1 MEYNLADLFESVVD
15 VVPDREALVYVDHPG
30 TGAERRLTYAELDAA
45 ANRIGHHLLD
55 SGVRPGEHLGL
66 HLYNG
71 VEYLQTVLG
80 CLKARI
86 VPVNVNYRYVEE
98 ELVYLYRDADLVA
111 LVFDTE
117 FSERVA
123 GALPQV
129 PELRHLIRVGAG
141 PKASGP
147 AASGPDAS
155 SRGGSSAGGP
165 GPNAS
170 SADAS
175 GPDASSPDGS
185 GPDASTA
192 GASGPDASTAG
203 RPGPDASTADGPGP
217 DASTADGPG
226 PDASTADG
234 PGPDA
239 STADGPGPDAS
250 TADGSGPDASLAA
263 VPFAKAEAGGSPAR
277 GFPARSADDQFII
290 YTGGTTGL
298 PKGVMW
304 RQEDLFFAGLGG
316 GAPTGEPVKK
326 PEELA
331 ERVAAGGSG
340 ITFFPTPPL
349 MHGTSTLTAF
359 IGFYFGQRVVVHRK
373 FVPEEVL
380 RTVAKEKVTSISL
393 VGDAMLRPLID
404 ALQGPL
410 KGTDCSSVF
419 SVSSSG
425 AIMSDTVRGQFRA
438 LLPNAMLLNNFGSSE
453 SGFNGTATDDS
464 GPERGFRVRVNSRTR
479 VVDPATHE
487 PVAAGEVGRV
497 AQRGHV
503 PLGYYNDPAKTA
515 ETFFEKDGERWV
527 LLGDMAT
534 VDGDGVVIVLGR
546 GSQCINTGGEKVYP
560 EEVEQALK
568 AHPDV
573 YDALVAGVPD
583 ATWGNHVAAV
593 VQLRTGAPQPSLDD
607 IQTHCR
613 TRLAGYK
620 IPRQLVI
627 TESVRRSPSGKA
639 DYRWA
644 RDVAVAADG

>member
-15 VVPDREALVYVDHPG
+15 VVPDREALVYVDRPG

-45 ANRIGHHLLD
+45 ANRIAHHLLD
-55 SGVRPGEHLGL
+55 SGIRPGEHLGL

-71 VEYLQTVLG
+71 VEYLQTVLA
-80 CLKARI
+80 CLKARV

-111 LVFDTE
+111 LVFDAE
-117 FSERVA
+117 FADRVA
-123 GALPQV
+123 GALPRV
-129 PELRHLIRVGAG
+129 PRLRHLLRVG
-141 PKASGP
+141 PQ
-147 AASGPDAS
+147 AS
-155 SRGGSSAGGP
+155 SVP
-165 GPNAS
+165 GAVAF
-170 SADAS
+170 AD
-175 GPDASSPDGS
+175 
-185 GPDASTA
+185 
-192 GASGPDASTAG
+192 
-203 RPGPDASTADGPGP
+203 
-217 DASTADGPG
+217 
-226 PDASTADG
+226 
-234 PGPDA
+234 
-239 STADGPGPDAS
+239 
-250 TADGSGPDASLAA
+250 
-263 VPFAKAEAGGSPAR
+263 AEAGGAPGR
-277 GFPARSADDQFII
+277 GFTARSGDDQFII
-290 YTGGTTGL
+290 YTGGTTGM

-316 GAPTGEPVKK
+316 GAPTGEAVKT

-331 ERVAAGGSG
+331 ERVAAGGHG

-359 IGFYFGQRVVVHRK
+359 IGFNFGQRVVVHRK

-380 RTVAKEKVTSISL
+380 RTVEKEKVTSMSL

-404 ALQGPL
+404 ALSGPL
-410 KGTDCSSVF
+410 KGTDCSALF

-425 AIMSDTVRGQFRA
+425 AIMSETVRRQFRE
-438 LLPNAMLLNNFGSSE
+438 LVPNAVLLNNFGSSE
-453 SGFNGTATDDS
+453 SGFNGTATEDS
-464 GPERGFRVRVNSRTR
+464 GPERGFRLRVNSRTR
-479 VVDPATHE
+479 VVDPATYE
-487 PVAAGEVGRV
+487 PVATGEIGRV
-497 AQRGHV
+497 AQCGHV
-503 PLGYYNDPAKTA
+503 PLGYYNDPRKTA
-515 ETFFEKDGERWV
+515 ETFFEKDGQRWV

-534 VDGDGVVIVLGR
+534 VDEDGVVTVLGR

-593 VQLRTGAPQPSLDD
+593 VQLREGAARLSLDD
-607 IQTHCR
+607 IQSHCR

-627 TESVRRSPSGKA
+627 TDSVRRSPSGKA

-644 RDVAVAADG
+644 REVAVAADQR

>member
-15 VVPDREALVYVDHPG
+15 VVPGREALVYIDHPG
-30 TGAERRLTYAELDAA
+30 TGAERRLTYAQLDAA
-45 ANRIGHHLLD
+45 ANRVAHHLID
-55 SGVRPGEHLGL
+55 SGIRPGEHLGL

-71 VEYLQTVLG
+71 IEYLQTVLG

-117 FSERVA
+117 FSDRVA
-123 GALPQV
+123 AALPRASA
-129 PELRHLIRVGAG
+129 LRHLLRVGSAATDG
-141 PKASGP
+141 TSLP
-147 AASGPDAS
+147 ALD
-155 SRGGSSAGGP
+155 
-165 GPNAS
+165 
-170 SADAS
+170 
-175 GPDASSPDGS
+175 
-185 GPDASTA
+185 
-192 GASGPDASTAG
+192 
-203 RPGPDASTADGPGP
+203 
-217 DASTADGPG
+217 
-226 PDASTADG
+226 
-234 PGPDA
+234 
-239 STADGPGPDAS
+239 
-250 TADGSGPDASLAA
+250 
-263 VPFAKAEAGGSPAR
+263 FAEAEAAGSPER
-277 GFPARSADDQFII
+277 GFPPRSADDQFII
-290 YTGGTTGL
+290 YTGGTTGM

-304 RQEDLFFAGLGG
+304 RQEDLFFSGLGG
-316 GAPTGEPVKK
+316 GAPTGEPVRK

-331 ERVAAGGSG
+331 ERVAAGGEG

-359 IGFYFGQRVVVHRK
+359 IGFNFGQRIVIHRK

-380 RTVAKEKVTSISL
+380 RTVAKEKVTSMSL

-404 ALQGPL
+404 ALRGPM
-410 KGTDCSSVF
+410 KGTDCSSMF

-425 AIMSDTVRGQFRA
+425 AIMSETVREQFQS
-438 LLPNAMLLNNFGSSE
+438 LVPNVMLLNNYGSSE
-453 SGFNGTATDDS
+453 SGFNGTATADS
-464 GPERGFRVRVNSRTR
+464 GAGQGFRLRVNSRTQ
-479 VVDPATHE
+479 VVDPATYK
-487 PVAAGEVGRV
+487 PVAVGEPGRV

-503 PLGYYNDPAKTA
+503 PLGYYNDPKKTA
-515 ETFFEKDGERWV
+515 ETFFRKDGERWV

-534 VDGDGVVIVLGR
+534 VDEEGIVTVLGR

-568 AHPDV
+568 SHPDV

-583 ATWGNHVAAV
+583 EKWGNHVAAV
-593 VQLRTGAPQPSLDD
+593 VQLREGAGRPSLED

-613 TRLAGYK
+613 SHLAGYK

-627 TESVRRSPSGKA
+627 TDTIQRSPSGKA

-644 RDVAVAADG
+644 RSVATEATR

>member
-1 MEYNLADLFESVVD
+1 MEYNLADLFESVAD
-15 VVPDREALVYVDHPG
+15 VVPEREALVYVDHPG

-55 SGVRPGEHLGL
+55 SGIRPGEHLGL

-111 LVFDTE
+111 LVFDAE
-117 FSERVA
+117 FAPRVA
-123 GALPQV
+123 GALPQT
-129 PELRHLIRVGAG
+129 PALRHLIRVGG
-141 PKASGP
+141 
-147 AASGPDAS
+147 AAEGV
-155 SRGGSSAGGP
+155 
-165 GPNAS
+165 
-170 SADAS
+170 
-175 GPDASSPDGS
+175 
-185 GPDASTA
+185 T
-192 GASGPDASTAG
+192 
-203 RPGPDASTADGPGP
+203 
-217 DASTADGPG
+217 
-226 PDASTADG
+226 
-234 PGPDA
+234 
-239 STADGPGPDAS
+239 
-250 TADGSGPDASLAA
+250 A
-263 VPFAKAEAGGSPAR
+263 VPFAEAEAGGSAER
-277 GFPARSADDQFII
+277 GFPERSGDDQFII

-316 GAPTGEPVKK
+316 GAPTGEPVRK
-326 PEELA
+326 PQEIA

-359 IGFYFGQRVVVHRK
+359 IGFNFGQRVVIHRK
-373 FVPEEVL
+373 FMPEAVL
-380 RTVAKEKVTSISL
+380 RTIEKEKVTSISL

-404 ALQGPL
+404 ALEGPM
-410 KGTDCSSVF
+410 KDVDCSSVF
-419 SVSSSG
+419 NVSSSG
-425 AIMSDTVRGQFRA
+425 AIMSDTVRRQFRA
-438 LLPNAMLLNNFGSSE
+438 LMPNAMLLNNFGSSE

-464 GPERGFRVRVNSRTR
+464 GPERGFRVRVNSRTQ

-487 PVAAGEVGRV
+487 PVATGEVGRV

-503 PLGYYNDPAKTA
+503 PLGYYNDPVKSA

-534 VDGDGVVIVLGR
+534 VDEDGVVVVLGR

-583 ATWGNHVAAV
+583 PTWGNHVAAV
-593 VQLRTGAPQPSLDD
+593 VQLRGGAPSPSLED
-607 IQTHCR
+607 IQSHCR
-613 TRLAGYK
+613 NRLAGYK

-627 TESVRRSPSGKA
+627 TDSIRRSPSGKA

-644 RDVAVAADG
+644 RDVAAASDH

>member
-15 VVPDREALVYVDHPG
+15 VVPEREALLYIDHPG

-45 ANRIGHHLLD
+45 ANRIAHHLLD
-55 SGVRPGEHLGL
+55 AGLRPGEHVGL

-71 VEYLQTVLG
+71 IEYLQTVLG
-80 CLKARI
+80 ALKARL

-98 ELVYLYRDADLVA
+98 ELVHLYRDADLAA

-117 FSERVA
+117 FTGRVA
-123 GALPQV
+123 AALRRTDR
-129 PELRHLIRVGAG
+129 LRHLVRVGTPAESA
-141 PKASGP
+141 PDLDTVSFTAAES
-147 AASGPDAS
+147 AASPD
-155 SRGGSSAGGP
+155 
-165 GPNAS
+165 
-170 SADAS
+170 
-175 GPDASSPDGS
+175 
-185 GPDASTA
+185 
-192 GASGPDASTAG
+192 
-203 RPGPDASTADGPGP
+203 
-217 DASTADGPG
+217 
-226 PDASTADG
+226 
-234 PGPDA
+234 
-239 STADGPGPDAS
+239 
-250 TADGSGPDASLAA
+250 
-263 VPFAKAEAGGSPAR
+263 R
-277 GFPARSADDQFII
+277 GFTPRSADDQFII
-290 YTGGTTGL
+290 YTGGTTGM

-304 RQEDLFFAGLGG
+304 RQEDLFFSGLGG
-316 GAPTGEPVKK
+316 GAPTGEPVSS

-331 ERVAAGGSG
+331 QRVAAGGDG

-359 IGFYFGQRVVVHRK
+359 IGFNFGQRIVVHRK
-373 FVPEEVL
+373 FVPHEVL
-380 RTVAKEKVTSISL
+380 RTIEKEKVTSVSL

-404 ALQGPL
+404 ALNGPL
-410 KGTDCSSVF
+410 KGCDLSSVF

-425 AIMSDTVRGQFRA
+425 AIMSETVRAQFSA
-438 LLPNAMLLNNFGSSE
+438 LAPHVMLLNNFGSSE
-453 SGFNGTATDDS
+453 SGFNGTATEDS
-464 GPERGFRVRVNSRTR
+464 GPDSGFRLRVNSRTT
-479 VVDPATHE
+479 VVDPVTHE
-487 PVAAGEVGRV
+487 PVKPGEPGRI

-515 ETFFEKDGERWV
+515 ETFFQRQGERWV

-534 VDGDGVVIVLGR
+534 VDEDGIVTVLGR

-593 VQLRTGAPQPSLDD
+593 VQIREGAPAPTLDD
-607 IQTHCR
+607 IRSHCR
-613 TRLAGYK
+613 SRLAGYK

-627 TESVRRSPSGKA
+627 AAEIQRSPSGKA

-644 RDVAVAADG
+644 RSVAAEAAETA

>member
-1 MEYNLADLFESVVD
+1 VEYNLADLFESVVD
-15 VVPDREALVYVDHPG
+15 AVPGREALVYIDHPG
-30 TGAERRLTYAELDAA
+30 TGAERRLTYARLDAA
-45 ANRIGHHLLD
+45 ANRVAHHLID
-55 SGVRPGEHLGL
+55 SGIRPGEHLGL

-111 LVFDTE
+111 LVFDAE
-117 FSERVA
+117 FTDRVA
-123 GALPQV
+123 AALPRT
-129 PELRHLIRVGAG
+129 PALRHLLRVG
-141 PKASGP
+141 S
-147 AASGPDAS
+147 AATD
-155 SRGGSSAGGP
+155 
-165 GPNAS
+165 
-170 SADAS
+170 
-175 GPDASSPDGS
+175 
-185 GPDASTA
+185 
-192 GASGPDASTAG
+192 GASLS
-203 RPGPDASTADGPGP
+203 
-217 DASTADGPG
+217 
-226 PDASTADG
+226 
-234 PGPDA
+234 
-239 STADGPGPDAS
+239 
-250 TADGSGPDASLAA
+250 A
-263 VPFAKAEAGGSPAR
+263 VDFAEAEAAGSPER
-277 GFPARSADDQFII
+277 GFPPRSADDQFII
-290 YTGGTTGL
+290 YTGGTTGM

-331 ERVAAGGSG
+331 ERVAAGGEG

-359 IGFYFGQRVVVHRK
+359 IGFNFGQRVVIHRK

-380 RTVAKEKVTSISL
+380 RTVEKEKVTSMSL

-404 ALQGPL
+404 ALKGSMR
-410 KGTDCSSVF
+410 GTDCSSMF

-425 AIMSDTVRGQFRA
+425 AIMSETVREQF
-438 LLPNAMLLNNFGSSE
+438 LSLVPNVMLLNNFGSTE
-453 SGFNGTATDDS
+453 SGFNGTATADS
-464 GPERGFRVRVNSRTR
+464 GAGKGFRLRVNSRTQ
-479 VVDPATHE
+479 VVDPATYE
-487 PVAAGEVGRV
+487 PVVVGEPGRV

-503 PLGYYNDPAKTA
+503 PLGYYNDPRKTA
-515 ETFFEKDGERWV
+515 ETFFQKDGERWV

-534 VDGDGVVIVLGR
+534 VDDEGIVTVLGR

-568 AHPDV
+568 SHPDV

-583 ATWGNHVAAV
+583 EKWGNHVAAV
-593 VQLRTGAPQPSLDD
+593 VQLREGAGRPSLED

-613 TRLAGYK
+613 SHLAGYK

-627 TESVRRSPSGKA
+627 TDTIQRSPSGKA

-644 RDVAVAADG
+644 RSVATEAAH

>member
-15 VVPDREALVYVDHPG
+15 VVPDREALVYIDIPG

-55 SGVRPGEHLGL
+55 SGIRPGEHVGL

-71 VEYLQTVLG
+71 IEYLQAAIG

-86 VPVNVNYRYVEE
+86 VPVNVNYRYVED
-98 ELVYLYRDADLVA
+98 ELVYLYRDADLVG
-111 LVFDTE
+111 LVFEAE
-117 FSERVA
+117 FADRVA
-123 GALPQV
+123 AALPLT
-129 PELRHLIRVGAG
+129 EKLRHLVRVGAG
-141 PKASGP
+141 
-147 AASGPDAS
+147 
-155 SRGGSSAGGP
+155 
-165 GPNAS
+165 
-170 SADAS
+170 AD
-175 GPDASSPDGS
+175 D
-185 GPDASTA
+185 
-192 GASGPDASTAG
+192 
-203 RPGPDASTADGPGP
+203 PGPDAVAFAD
-217 DASTADGPG
+217 
-226 PDASTADG
+226 
-234 PGPDA
+234 
-239 STADGPGPDAS
+239 
-250 TADGSGPDASLAA
+250 
-263 VPFAKAEAGGSPAR
+263 AEAAGSPER
-277 GFPARSADDQFII
+277 GFPQRSGDDQFII
-290 YTGGTTGL
+290 YTGGTTGM

-304 RQEDLFFAGLGG
+304 RQEDLFFSGMGG

-331 ERVAAGGSG
+331 ERVAAGGAG

-359 IGFYFGQRVVVHRK
+359 IGFNFGQRVVLHRK

-380 RTVAKEKVTSISL
+380 RTIAAEKVTSVSL

-404 ALQGPL
+404 ALRGPL
-410 KGTDCSSVF
+410 KGTDTSSMF

-425 AIMSDTVRGQFRA
+425 AIMSDTVRRQF
-438 LLPNAMLLNNFGSSE
+438 LELVPNVMLLNNFGSSE
-453 SGFNGTATDDS
+453 SGFNGTATEDA
-464 GPERGFRVRVNSRTR
+464 GPERGFRVRVNSRTQ
-479 VVDPATHE
+479 VVDPATHA
-487 PVAAGEVGRV
+487 PVAVGEVGRV
-497 AQRGHV
+497 AQCGHV
-503 PLGYYNDPAKTA
+503 PLGYYNDPRKTA

-534 VDGDGVVIVLGR
+534 VDEEGVVTVLGR

-568 AHPDV
+568 SHPDV

-583 ATWGNHVAAV
+583 AKWGHHVAAV
-593 VQLRTGAPQPSLDD
+593 VQLREGAARPSLGD

-613 TRLAGYK
+613 TQLAGYK

-627 TESVRRSPSGKA
+627 EGAIRRSPSGKA

-644 RDVAVAADG
+644 REVAVRADG

>member
-15 VVPDREALVYVDHPG
+15 VVPDREALVYLDHPG

-45 ANRIGHHLLD
+45 ANRLAHHLAG
-55 SGVRPGEHLGL
+55 SGIRPGEHLGL

-71 VEYLQTVLG
+71 VEYVQTVLA

-111 LVFDTE
+111 LVYDAE
-117 FSERVA
+117 FED
-123 GALPQV
+123 
-129 PELRHLIRVGAG
+129 RVGA
-141 PKASGP
+141 
-147 AASGPDAS
+147 AAPRAPGL
-155 SRGGSSAGGP
+155 RQLLRVGP
-165 GPNAS
+165 GPAVIGT
-170 SADAS
+170 AGDFARAEAS
-175 GPDASSPDGS
+175 GSP
-185 GPDASTA
+185 
-192 GASGPDASTAG
+192 
-203 RPGPDASTADGPGP
+203 
-217 DASTADGPG
+217 
-226 PDASTADG
+226 
-234 PGPDA
+234 
-239 STADGPGPDAS
+239 
-250 TADGSGPDASLAA
+250 
-263 VPFAKAEAGGSPAR
+263 ER
-277 GFPARSADDQFII
+277 GFPARSGDDQFII
-290 YTGGTTGL
+290 YTGGTTGM

-316 GAPTGEPVKK
+316 GAPTGEPVKA

-359 IGFYFGQRVVVHRK
+359 IGFNFGQRVVLHRR

-380 RTVAKEKVTSISL
+380 RTVEREKVTSMSL

-404 ALQGPL
+404 ALNGPM
-410 KGTDCSSVF
+410 KGTDCSALF

-425 AIMSDTVRGQFRA
+425 AIMSETVRRQFAA
-438 LLPNAMLLNNFGSSE
+438 LVPNVMLLNNFGSSE
-453 SGFNGTATDDS
+453 SGFNGTATADS
-464 GPERGFRVRVNSRTR
+464 GPERGFRLRVNSRTR
-479 VVDPATHE
+479 VVDPVTHE
-487 PVAAGEVGRV
+487 PVAPGETGRV
-497 AQRGHV
+497 AQCGHV
-503 PLGYYNDPAKTA
+503 PLGYYNDPRKTA
-515 ETFFEKDGERWV
+515 ETFFERDGVRWV

-534 VDGDGVVIVLGR
+534 VDADGVLTVLGR

-583 ATWGNHVAAV
+583 AVWGNHVAAV
-593 VQLRTGAPQPSLDD
+593 VQLRAGAPRLSLSELR
-607 IQTHCR
+607 THCR

-620 IPRQLVI
+620 IPRQLVLTDTI
-627 TESVRRSPSGKA
+627 HRSPSGKA

-644 RDVAVAADG
+644 REVATADYPARS

>member
-15 VVPDREALVYVDHPG
+15 VVPGREALVYIDHPG
-30 TGAERRLTYAELDAA
+30 TGAERRLTYAQLDAA
-45 ANRIGHHLLD
+45 ANRVAHHLID
-55 SGVRPGEHLGL
+55 SGIRPGEHLGL

-86 VPVNVNYRYVEE
+86 VPVNVNYRYVAE

-117 FSERVA
+117 FSDRVA
-123 GALPQV
+123 AALPRASA
-129 PELRHLIRVGAG
+129 LRHLLRVGSAATDG
-141 PKASGP
+141 AALP
-147 AASGPDAS
+147 ALD
-155 SRGGSSAGGP
+155 
-165 GPNAS
+165 
-170 SADAS
+170 
-175 GPDASSPDGS
+175 
-185 GPDASTA
+185 
-192 GASGPDASTAG
+192 
-203 RPGPDASTADGPGP
+203 
-217 DASTADGPG
+217 
-226 PDASTADG
+226 
-234 PGPDA
+234 
-239 STADGPGPDAS
+239 
-250 TADGSGPDASLAA
+250 
-263 VPFAKAEAGGSPAR
+263 FAEAEAAGSPER
-277 GFPARSADDQFII
+277 GFPPRSADDQFII
-290 YTGGTTGL
+290 YTGGTTGM

-304 RQEDLFFAGLGG
+304 RQEDLFFSGLGG
-316 GAPTGEPVKK
+316 GAPTGEPVRK

-331 ERVAAGGSG
+331 ERVAAGGEG

-359 IGFYFGQRVVVHRK
+359 IGFNFGQRIVIHRK

-380 RTVAKEKVTSISL
+380 RTVAKEKVTSMSL

-404 ALQGPL
+404 ALRGPM
-410 KGTDCSSVF
+410 KGTDCSSMF

-425 AIMSDTVRGQFRA
+425 AIMSETVREQFQS
-438 LLPNAMLLNNFGSSE
+438 LVPNVMLLNNYGSSE
-453 SGFNGTATDDS
+453 SGFNGTATADS
-464 GPERGFRVRVNSRTR
+464 GAGQGFRLRVNSRTQ
-479 VVDPATHE
+479 VVDPATYK
-487 PVAAGEVGRV
+487 PVAVGEPGRV

-503 PLGYYNDPAKTA
+503 PLGYYNDPKKTA
-515 ETFFEKDGERWV
+515 ETFFRKDGERWV

-534 VDGDGVVIVLGR
+534 VDEEGIVTVLGR

-568 AHPDV
+568 SHPDV

-583 ATWGNHVAAV
+583 EKWGNHVAAV
-593 VQLRTGAPQPSLDD
+593 VQLREGAGRPSLED

-613 TRLAGYK
+613 SHLAGYK

-627 TESVRRSPSGKA
+627 TDTIQRSPSGKA

-644 RDVAVAADG
+644 RSVATEATR